1 MGRTRADDM
10 SDDTFIR
17 EVNEEIRREQAQ
29 AIWDRYGPA
38 AIVIAVLI
46 VLGTAAWVAYDYWD
60 SSRANAAG
68 DKFSQALVLANGGKA
83 DEALAALKEL
93 EDNGYGAY
101 PLLARMRAATVLADK
116 GDFAGAV
123 TGFDAVAA
131 DSSIPVAIRDMARL
145 RAAFVL
151 IDNGS
156 YQDVA
161 TRAEPLAADTNPLR
175 FSARE
180 AIGPVRLEGGQSR
193 STRSSSSTRSPPIR
207 ACRATLR
214 DRARLLAELIR
225 GSGSGVLIVTAM
237 SFTVAIIGRPNV
249 GKSTLFNRLV
259 GRRLALVDDT
269 PGVTR
274 DRRVHSAKLYDLTFR
289 RGRHGR
295 LRDGG
300 AGKPAGPH
308 APADRDRHSR
318 GRHRSLRDR
327 CARRPSP
334 R

>member
-93 EDNGYGAY
+93 EENGYGAY

-180 AIGPVRLEGGQSR
+180 AMALSAWKEGKPIDALKLYEQITADQSAPR
-193 STRSSSSTRSPPIR
+193 NI
-207 ACRATLR
+207 R
-214 DRARLLAELIR
+214 DRATMMAELIR
-225 GSGSGVLIVTAM
+225 GSGSA
-237 SFTVAIIGRPNV
+237 S
-249 GKSTLFNRLV
+249 
-259 GRRLALVDDT
+259 
-269 PGVTR
+269 
-274 DRRVHSAKLYDLTFR
+274 
-289 RGRHGR
+289 
-295 LRDGG
+295 
-300 AGKPAGPH
+300 
-308 APADRDRHSR
+308 
-318 GRHRSLRDR
+318 
-327 CARRPSP
+327 
-334 R
+334 